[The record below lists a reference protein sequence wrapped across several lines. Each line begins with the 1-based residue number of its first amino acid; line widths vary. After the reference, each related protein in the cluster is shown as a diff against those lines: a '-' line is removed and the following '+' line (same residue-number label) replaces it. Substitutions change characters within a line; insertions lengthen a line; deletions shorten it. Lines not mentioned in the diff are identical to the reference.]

1 MKGGTRIMQSV
12 ETERDYGDLRAECPF
27 CGHYR
32 ILGKGRGDVCVHLRE
47 EDPDGRYLLF
57 DNRR

>member
-1 MKGGTRIMQSV
+1 MQSV
-12 ETERDYGDLRAECPF
+12 VSDNIFGDLRAEGPF
-27 CGHYR
+27 CGHYCV
-32 ILGKGRGDVCVHLRE
+32 LGKGRGDVCVHPRE